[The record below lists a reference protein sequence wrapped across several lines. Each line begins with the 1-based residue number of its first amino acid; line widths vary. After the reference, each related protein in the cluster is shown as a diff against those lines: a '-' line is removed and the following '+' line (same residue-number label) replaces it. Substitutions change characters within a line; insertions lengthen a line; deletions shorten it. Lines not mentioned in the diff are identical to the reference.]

1 MTSGDRVVTF
11 RVPDRLLAGME
22 TLKERY
28 GTPYSE
34 QIRRALE
41 AWLVNQDAITKA
53 APRRA
58 GTRRK
63 A

>member
-1 MTSGDRVVTF
+1 MTF
-11 RVPDRLLAGME
+11 RVPDRLLVGME
-22 TLKERY
+22 TLKDQY